1 MARRGDM
8 GRSALG
14 QVPEGTGG
22 AARGA
27 SSHVNVVVELPG
39 RPRKQPKQARSVALV
54 DALKTAGRNVLER
67 EGREALTIYRL
78 CDCSGVAAS
87 SIYEYFPTIESL
99 IGAIFDDYR
108 ADTRQQMIDC
118 IQALPASATLYD
130 GIEMVL
136 RTGLAALHR
145 WLQLDSELSV
155 KAVYYGELVR
165 LEIVKPE
172 RFWISMVIPALVQ
185 RFSDQV
191 LVHDREK
198 AGFLAYQAVI
208 ALPRA
213 LLIEKPDYLLQDDTV
228 RMLARMLH
236 ALLTTADAEQVPA
249 NSSDEL

>member
-1 MARRGDM
+1 MR
-8 GRSALG
+8 
-14 QVPEGTGG
+14 
-22 AARGA
+22 
-27 SSHVNVVVELPG
+27 HVLELPA

-54 DALKTAGRNVLER
+54 DALKTAGREILEG
-67 EGREALTIYRL
+67 EGREALSIYRL
-78 CDCSGVAAS
+78 SDYSGVAIS

-99 IGAIFDDYR
+99 IGAIFEDYR
-108 ADTRQQMIDC
+108 ADTRLQVIAN
-118 IQALPASATLYD
+118 IHALPASATLYD
-130 GIEMVL
+130 GIEMIL

-145 WLQLDSELSV
+145 WLQVDSELSI

-191 LVHDREK
+191 LVRDRDK
-198 AGFLAYQAVI
+198 AGFLAYQAVT

-236 ALLTTADAEQVPA
+236 ALLTTTDAE
-249 NSSDEL
+249 

>member
-1 MARRGDM
+1 MTRRGDV
-8 GRSALG
+8 GRGCAG
-14 QVPEGTGG
+14 TVPEGTGG

-27 SSHVNVVVELPG
+27 SNHDNVLVELPA

-54 DALKTAGRNVLER
+54 DALKTAGRDVLER

-78 CDCSGVAAS
+78 SDYSGVASS

-99 IGAIFDDYR
+99 ISAIFEDYR
-108 ADTRQQMIDC
+108 ADTRLQVIAS
-118 IQALPASATLYD
+118 IHALPASATLYD

-145 WLQLDSELSV
+145 WLQVDSELSI

-191 LVHDREK
+191 LVRDRDK
-198 AGFLAYQAVI
+198 AGFLAYQAVT

-236 ALLTTADAEQVPA
+236 ALLTTSDAE
-249 NSSDEL
+249 

>member
-1 MARRGDM
+1 MARRGEV
-8 GRSALG
+8 GRGSSG

-27 SSHVNVVVELPG
+27 NSHDNVVVELPA

-54 DALKTAGRNVLER
+54 DALKTAGRDVLER
-67 EGREALTIYRL
+67 EGREALSIYRL
-78 CDCSGVAAS
+78 SDDSGVAIS

-99 IGAIFDDYR
+99 IGAIFEDYR
-108 ADTRQQMIDC
+108 AESRQQVIAS
-118 IQALPASATLYD
+118 IHALPASATLYD

-136 RTGLAALHR
+136 RTGLGALHR
-145 WLQLDSELSV
+145 WLQIDSELSI
-155 KAVYYGELVR
+155 KAAYYGELVR

-191 LVHDREK
+191 LVRDREK
-198 AGFLAYQAVI
+198 AGFLAYQAVT

-236 ALLTTADAEQVPA
+236 ALLTTADAE
-249 NSSDEL
+249 